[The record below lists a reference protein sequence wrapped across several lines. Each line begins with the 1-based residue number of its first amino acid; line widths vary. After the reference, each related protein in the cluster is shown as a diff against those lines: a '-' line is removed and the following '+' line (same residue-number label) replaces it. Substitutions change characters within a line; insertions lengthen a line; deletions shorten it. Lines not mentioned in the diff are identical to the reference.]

1 MSPKV
6 RLLVRGVILLATV
19 GLSWGALQIGQ
30 TSVQVEV
37 GQPSPE
43 TFIAETPIRIQ
54 DVAATEQ
61 KREEARAAE
70 DPVYKTEEAI
80 DALVVE
86 NILEF
91 FESIRAATVDQG
103 AAPLPVVTTSSTIPP
118 PTTSTPT
125 TTIPPTTTTSPTAE
139 VTPTATF
146 VESQEPPA
154 TTTTPPT
161 TVPPTTVPEVP
172 RTSAVTGQ
180 VLITT
185 GGDGVL
191 VPRDQGLGDIRL
203 VAYDSAGM
211 QFVDRTLD
219 SGRFSF
225 TGMAAGPATILVDT
239 ESVPQRLT
247 AREDPLLRE
256 VFLLSE
262 RELQLEPVRLAP
274 VVVPQEIQVANLQG
288 AGYSLSNTTVQLLVR
303 IATGDVVREILGQAP
318 WLPSIEQDV
327 VRLARETLDT
337 GILSEELLD
346 VKRVIRSRTIL
357 IPIPDVDSAAWEAV
371 SPVVYEI
378 AAEFMAANRSV
389 DDVATADRR
398 DRAAEEVEPEEI
410 VYPAG
415 TIIVDQGDEVTAQVL
430 QALDSGGLLGFKT
443 PHRVALALAALFI
456 VGLLMLYVYRFQ
468 VSVWTST
475 RRVALLGLLI
485 ALSALAARGVAYFVG
500 VSENAAIGYLVPAA
514 AFGLMTAILFDART
528 AMLMAV
534 TVGSMTAI
542 ATTDP
547 GYTLFAVLSTLVPV
561 PFVSSISARRDLRR
575 AALYIVAISAGL
587 AAVTGWFFHEDL
599 SLYQA
604 AGFAAGNGAIS
615 WLIGSSLLSVLEI
628 LFDITTSL
636 RLLDLT
642 DRNHPALRLLEEKAI
657 GSFNHSLMVGTLADR
672 AARAVDANPLL
683 ARAAAYYHDLGKTEN
698 PQFFIENQFGIQN
711 PHDRMAPERSAD
723 VIRRHV
729 LDGISLARKFRI
741 PGEVAESVV
750 THHGDGIM
758 HFFYN
763 KAKERYGS
771 DGVDMEDYRH
781 AGRKPVRKE
790 MAIVMMADSVEGACR
805 AVFQTEEPSPE
816 RIEQLVE
823 RVVSEKV
830 NDGQLSESRLTLRD
844 LTKAKAAMVDA
855 LVGHYHQRIPY
866 PNFRTPSDCRPIGPD
881 TRVGLGRYVD
891 IYMEDEQDV
900 PLSIGPLRR
909 LACIVLEEERLPPET
924 EVGITFVTDETMA
937 RHNRRFLGEDG
948 PTDVLALP
956 LVPDGDQPPMSDGAN
971 ADRVPFGL
979 GDVFVAPRYVH
990 RQARE
995 YGRDPVAEMF
1005 LMITHGLLHLL
1016 GYAHE
1021 TASEATVMEER
1032 ERALLAMVG
1041 VGRR

>member
-6 RLLVRGVILLATV
+6 RLLARALIIVASVA
-19 GLSWGALQIGQ
+19 LSWSALLIGQ
-30 TSVQVEV
+30 VSVDVRV
-37 GQPSPE
+37 GEPSPE
-43 TFIAETPIRIQ
+43 TFIAETPIRIE
-54 DVAATEQ
+54 DVDATEQ
-61 KREEARAAE
+61 KRQEARDAVTPE
-70 DPVYKTEEAI
+70 YKTDDQI

-91 FESIRAATVDQG
+91 FDSMRTATVDQRS
-103 AAPLPVVTTSSTIPP
+103 APLPVVSTSSTIAP
-118 PTTSTPT
+118 PTTSAPT
-125 TTIPPTTTTSPTAE
+125 TTVPPTTTTSPVAE
-139 VTPTATF
+139 VTTSQPGFA
-146 VESQEPPA
+146 ESQEPA
-154 TTTTPPT
+154 ETTTTPPT

-180 VLITT
+180 VVVRS

-191 VPRDQGLGDIRL
+191 IPRDQGLGDIRL
-203 VAYDSAGM
+203 VAYDSTGA
-211 QFVDRTLD
+211 QFGDRTLE

-239 ESVPQRLT
+239 ESVPPRLT
-247 AREDPLLRE
+247 APDALLLRE
-256 VFLLSE
+256 VVLVSD
-262 RELQLEPVRLAP
+262 RELELDPVPMAP
-274 VVVPQEIQVANLQG
+274 VVVSQDIQAANLRG
-288 AGYSLSNTTVQLLVR
+288 AGYSLSDTTVQLLVR
-303 IATGDVVREILGQAP
+303 IATGDVVREILGQGP

-327 VRLARETLDT
+327 VRLARETLDA

-346 VKRVIRSRTIL
+346 VKRDIRSRTIL

-371 SPVVYEI
+371 SPVVYEV
-378 AAEFMAANRSV
+378 AAEFMAANKSV
-389 DDVATADRR
+389 DDVATASSR
-398 DRAAEEVEPEEI
+398 DRAAEEVEPEDIE
-410 VYPAG
+410 YPAG
-415 TIIVDQGDEVTAQVL
+415 TIIVEQGEEVTVQIE
-430 QALDSGGLLGFKT
+430 QALNAGGLLGLKT

-456 VGLLMLYVYRFQ
+456 VGLLMLYVYRFEA
-468 VSVWTST
+468 SVWVSI

-485 ALSALAARGVAYFVG
+485 ALSALAARGVAVFV
-500 VSENAAIGYLVPAA
+500 STNPAIGYLVPAA
-514 AFGLMTAILFDART
+514 AFGLMTAILFDARISV
-528 AMLMAV
+528 LMAV
-534 TVGSMTAI
+534 AVGSMTAI

-547 GYTLFAVLSTLVPV
+547 GYTLFAVMSTLVPV

-575 AALYIVAISAGL
+575 AALYIVVISGAL
-587 AAVTGWFFHEDL
+587 AAVIAWFFHENMPV
-599 SLYQA
+599 YEA
-604 AGFAAGNGAIS
+604 AAFALGNGAIS

-628 LFDITTSL
+628 MFDITTSL

-750 THHGDGIM
+750 THHGDGLM

-763 KAKERYGS
+763 KAKERYGP

-816 RIEQLVE
+816 GIEQLVE
-823 RVVSEKV
+823 RVVNEKV
-830 NDGQLSESRLTLRD
+830 ADGQLSESRLTLGD

-866 PNFRTPSDCRPIGPD
+866 PNFPD
-881 TRVGLGRYVD
+881 
-891 IYMEDEQDV
+891 
-900 PLSIGPLRR
+900 
-909 LACIVLEEERLPPET
+909 
-924 EVGITFVTDETMA
+924 
-937 RHNRRFLGEDG
+937 
-948 PTDVLALP
+948 
-956 LVPDGDQPPMSDGAN
+956 
-971 ADRVPFGL
+971 
-979 GDVFVAPRYVH
+979 
-990 RQARE
+990 
-995 YGRDPVAEMF
+995 
-1005 LMITHGLLHLL
+1005 
-1016 GYAHE
+1016 
-1021 TASEATVMEER
+1021 SE
-1032 ERALLAMVG
+1032 
-1041 VGRR
+1041 

>member
-6 RLLVRGVILLATV
+6 RFLVRGVILVATV
-19 GLSWGALQIGQ
+19 ALAWGALQIGQ
-30 TSVQVEV
+30 QSVQVDL

-43 TFIAETPIRIQ
+43 TFIAETPIGIQ
-54 DVAATEQ
+54 DVEATEQ
-61 KREEARAAE
+61 KRQDAREAVVP
-70 DPVYKTEEAI
+70 DYKTDDAI

-86 NILEF
+86 NILGF
-91 FESIRAATVDQG
+91 FESVRTATVDQG
-103 AAPLPVVTTSSTIPP
+103 AAALPVVTTSSTIPP

-125 TTIPPTTTTSPTAE
+125 TTTLPTTTTSPAAE
-139 VTPTATF
+139 VTTTTPPGF
-146 VESQEPPA
+146 VESQELPP

-161 TVPPTTVPEVP
+161 TVPPTTVPDVP

-180 VLITT
+180 VLIAT

-203 VAYDSAGM
+203 VAYDSTGM

-239 ESVPQRLT
+239 ESVPRRLT
-247 AREDPLLRE
+247 ASEDLLLQE
-256 VFLLSE
+256 VLLVSE
-262 RELQLEPVRLAP
+262 RELQLEPVRMAP
-274 VVVPQEIQVANLQG
+274 VVVSQEIQVANLRG
-288 AGYSLSNTTVQLLVR
+288 AGYSLSDTTVQLLVR
-303 IATGDVVREILGQAP
+303 IATGDVVRGILGQAA

-327 VRLARETLDT
+327 VRLARETLDA

-371 SPVVYEI
+371 SPVVYEV
-378 AAEFMAANRSV
+378 AAEFLAANKSV
-389 DDVATADRR
+389 DDVATAARR
-398 DRAAEEVEPEEI
+398 ERAAEEVEPEEI

-415 TIIVDQGDEVTAQVL
+415 TIIVEQGEEVTAQIL
-430 QALDSGGLLGFKT
+430 EALDTGGLLGFKT

-456 VGLLMLYVYRFQ
+456 VGLLMLYIYRFQ

-500 VSENAAIGYLVPAA
+500 VSDNAAIGYLVPAA
-514 AFGLMTAILFDART
+514 AFGLMTAIMFDART
-528 AMLMAV
+528 AVLMAV
-534 TVGSMTAI
+534 AVGAMTAI

-575 AALYIVAISAGL
+575 AAAYIVVISAGL
-587 AAVTGWFFHEDL
+587 AAVTAWFFHEDL
-599 SLYQA
+599 SFYQA
-604 AGFAAGNGAIS
+604 AGYAAANGAIS
-615 WLIGSSLLSVLEI
+615 WLVGSSLLSVLEI
-628 LFDITTSL
+628 MFDITTSL

-741 PGEVAESVV
+741 PGEVAESVI

-763 KAKERYGS
+763 KGKERAREKSQELHQMVLDEIPVADIAGRAQELYLQLINETDSGFADKAQELHQLLLQDTTPDFAGRVMDLYGA
-771 DGVDMEDYRH
+771 DRLDIEDYRH

-805 AVFQTEEPSPE
+805 AVFQAEEPSPE

-823 RVVSEKV
+823 RVVNEKV
-830 NDGQLSESRLTLRD
+830 GDGQLSESQLTLGD

-866 PNFRTPSDCRPIGPD
+866 PNFPD
-881 TRVGLGRYVD
+881 
-891 IYMEDEQDV
+891 
-900 PLSIGPLRR
+900 
-909 LACIVLEEERLPPET
+909 
-924 EVGITFVTDETMA
+924 
-937 RHNRRFLGEDG
+937 
-948 PTDVLALP
+948 
-956 LVPDGDQPPMSDGAN
+956 
-971 ADRVPFGL
+971 
-979 GDVFVAPRYVH
+979 
-990 RQARE
+990 
-995 YGRDPVAEMF
+995 
-1005 LMITHGLLHLL
+1005 
-1016 GYAHE
+1016 
-1021 TASEATVMEER
+1021 SE
-1032 ERALLAMVG
+1032 
-1041 VGRR
+1041 

>member
-6 RLLVRGVILLATV
+6 RILVRAVVLVATV
-19 GLSWGALQIGQ
+19 ALSWGALLIGQ
-30 TSVQVEV
+30 QSVEV
-37 GQPSPE
+37 NVGEPSPE
-43 TFIAETPIRIQ
+43 TFIAEARIRIE
-54 DVAATEQ
+54 DVDATEQ
-61 KREEARAAE
+61 KRQEAREAV
-70 DPVYKTEEAI
+70 DPAYKTDAAI

-86 NILEF
+86 NILGF
-91 FESIRAATVDQG
+91 FESVRIATLDQR
-103 AAPLPVVTTSSTIPP
+103 AAPLPVVTTSSTIPAD
-118 PTTSTPT
+118 TTSTST
-125 TTIPPTTTTSPTAE
+125 TTLPTTTTSVAAE
-139 VTPTATF
+139 VTITTQGF
-146 VESQEPPA
+146 VERQEPTE

-161 TVPPTTVPEVP
+161 TVPPTTVPDVA
-172 RTSAVTGQ
+172 RTSGMTGQ
-180 VLITT
+180 VVIRTA
-185 GGDGVL
+185 GDGVL

-203 VAYDSAGM
+203 VAYDSTGM

-247 AREDPLLRE
+247 AREDLLLRE
-256 VFLLSE
+256 VVLVGE
-262 RELQLEPVRLAP
+262 RELELEPVRMAP
-274 VVVPQEIQVANLQG
+274 VVVSQDVQVANLRG
-288 AGYSLSNTTVQLLVR
+288 TGYSLSDTTVQLLVR

-318 WLPSIEQDV
+318 WIPSIEQDV
-327 VRLARETLDT
+327 VRLATETLDA
-337 GILSEELLD
+337 GILSKDLLD
-346 VKRVIRSRTIL
+346 VKRDIRSRTIL

-371 SPVVYEI
+371 SPVVYEV

-389 DDVATADRR
+389 DDVETAALRE
-398 DRAAEEVEPEEI
+398 AEAEKVEPEQIE
-410 VYPAG
+410 YPAG
-415 TIIVDQGDEVTAQVL
+415 TIIVEQGEQVTEQIL
-430 QALDSGGLLGFKT
+430 QALSDGGLLGFET
-443 PHRVALALAALFI
+443 TQNVALALAAMFI
-456 VGLLMLYVYRFQ
+456 VGVLMLYVYRFQ
-468 VSVWTST
+468 ASVWAST
-475 RRVALLGLLI
+475 RRIALLGLLI
-485 ALSALAARGVAYFVG
+485 ALSALAARGVAFFVDA
-500 VSENAAIGYLVPAA
+500 NPAIGYLVPAA

-528 AMLMAV
+528 AMLMALA
-534 TVGSMTAI
+534 VGSMTAI

-547 GYTLFAVLSTLVPV
+547 GYTLFALLSTLVPV

-575 AALYIVAISAGL
+575 AALYIVVISAAM
-587 AAVTGWFFHEDL
+587 AAVISWFFHE
-599 SLYQA
+599 SLPIYQA
-604 AGFAAGNGAIS
+604 AGFAMGNGAIS

-628 LFDITTSL
+628 MFDITTSL

-711 PHDRMAPERSAD
+711 PHDQMAPERSAD

-816 RIEQLVE
+816 GIEQLVE

-830 NDGQLSESRLTLRD
+830 SDGQLSESRLTLGD

-866 PNFRTPSDCRPIGPD
+866 PNFPD
-881 TRVGLGRYVD
+881 
-891 IYMEDEQDV
+891 
-900 PLSIGPLRR
+900 
-909 LACIVLEEERLPPET
+909 
-924 EVGITFVTDETMA
+924 
-937 RHNRRFLGEDG
+937 
-948 PTDVLALP
+948 
-956 LVPDGDQPPMSDGAN
+956 
-971 ADRVPFGL
+971 
-979 GDVFVAPRYVH
+979 
-990 RQARE
+990 
-995 YGRDPVAEMF
+995 
-1005 LMITHGLLHLL
+1005 
-1016 GYAHE
+1016 
-1021 TASEATVMEER
+1021 SE
-1032 ERALLAMVG
+1032 
-1041 VGRR
+1041 